1 MRNLETTI
9 PKRSLSESLNMK
21 LLAEGKKK
29 KALGSREVKQLEER
43 LQANNMKKKNKGEIR
58 TMIPEEIEII
68 VKQKTEIEKKKK
80 QKKSNL
86 YFSGR
91 AKGMYIH
98 KI

>member
-1 MRNLETTI
+1 
-9 PKRSLSESLNMK
+9 
-21 LLAEGKKK
+21 
-29 KALGSREVKQLEER
+29 
-43 LQANNMKKKNKGEIR
+43 MKKKNKGEIR

-91 AKGMYIH
+91 AKGVYIH

>member
-1 MRNLETTI
+1 
-9 PKRSLSESLNMK
+9 
-21 LLAEGKKK
+21 
-29 KALGSREVKQLEER
+29 
-43 LQANNMKKKNKGEIR
+43 MKKKNKGEIR

-68 VKQKTEIEKKKK
+68 VKQKTEIEKKK

-91 AKGMYIH
+91 AKGVYIH